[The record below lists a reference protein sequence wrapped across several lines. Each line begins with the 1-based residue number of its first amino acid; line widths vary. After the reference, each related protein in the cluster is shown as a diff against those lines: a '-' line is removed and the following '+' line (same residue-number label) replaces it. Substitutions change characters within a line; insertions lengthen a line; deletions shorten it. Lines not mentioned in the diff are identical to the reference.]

1 MFCTMPAEMPKFIDG
16 AERREASATKPTRRS
31 MLTGGLM
38 ATLIRLRGVPVL
50 GALARAALRLIWR
63 MEIPPSVTIGEGTI
77 FLHGNSTFIHPN
89 VRIGRHCVIAHLV
102 TIGLQDV
109 WDTGGEATTPV
120 VLEDH
125 VMLSPGAKVLAP
137 PEGLTVGRGTL
148 VAANAALGQ
157 STGEWEIW
165 GGVPARKV
173 ADRTPPP
180 TFAKNFPGEGPGEP
194 GRP

>member
-1 MFCTMPAEMPKFIDG
+1 MPAEKPKLIDG

-31 MLTGGLM
+31 ILTGGLM
-38 ATLIRLRGVPVL
+38 ATLIRLRGLPVV
-50 GALARAALRLIWR
+50 GVLARAALRLIWR

-89 VRIGRHCVIAHLV
+89 ARIGRHCVIAHLV
-102 TIGLQDV
+102 TIGLQDIS
-109 WDTGGEATTPV
+109 DTGDGATTPII
-120 VLEDH
+120 LEDH

-137 PEGLTVGRGTL
+137 AEGLTVGRGTL
-148 VAANAALGQ
+148 VAANAALSE

-180 TFAKNFPGEGPGEP
+180 TFAKNFPGEGPGET